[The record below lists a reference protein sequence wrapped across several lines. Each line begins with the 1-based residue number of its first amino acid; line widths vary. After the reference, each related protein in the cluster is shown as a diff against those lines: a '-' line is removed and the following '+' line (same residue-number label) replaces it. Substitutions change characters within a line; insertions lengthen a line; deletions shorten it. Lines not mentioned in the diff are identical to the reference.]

1 MEQQNKVY
9 LTSDEA
15 VLFDPNYRYQ
25 ICTLSYKY
33 IVQKGKNITVLENF
47 SKFCQQL
54 QFNSDTLIQI
64 IGSQLSCKSGINK
77 MCNLYYLQGKF
88 EADFVN
94 NVVYK
99 FIKDV
104 LLCKL
109 CDKPEVILKIKNNQI
124 KQKCKACGNNCYL
137 QNTNDKINKYLN
149 NNN

>member
-1 MEQQNKVY
+1 M
-9 LTSDEA
+9 
-15 VLFDPNYRYQ
+15 
-25 ICTLSYKY
+25 SYK
-33 IVQKGKNITVLENF
+33 KGKNITVLENF

-77 MCNLYYLQGKF
+77 IYNLYYLQGKF
-88 EADFVN
+88 EADYVN
-94 NVVYK
+94 NIVYK

-109 CDKPEVILKIKNNQI
+109 CEVIIKIKNNQI

-137 QNTNDKINKYLN
+137 QNIHDKINKYLN